1 MILISVFCQ
10 RLFAIVDGDDSGEK
24 SIGTCTVECMRTDGK
39 PLGWGLQSDDD
50 DEIRRAFA
58 FTSAPAT
65 TKYPYKG
72 PSLVHCRQLPFSY
85 GKLGGTVWYAAIALA
100 QYIAMNPSI
109 VRGKD
114 VLELGAGIGI
124 PGLLASGC
132 DARSVCLSEFGYDGD
147 INEPVIQPEG
157 EDSKRLLPSALLS
170 NLNFNVNLNSGDNEK
185 VSVKHVDWYDFI
197 PNEDGSDNV
206 KIQGNTFNKDDY
218 DLLIGS
224 DLVNWEE
231 DVRPLIS
238 TLKYFLSGDR
248 NTKAILMLSVENRKA
263 LPTFLELIET
273 EFTSVDTKNMSMMNK
288 AEELPLLLI
297 TLSMQKPN

>member
-1 MILISVFCQ
+1 
-10 RLFAIVDGDDSGEK
+10 VDGDLSGEK
-24 SIGTCTVECMRTDGK
+24 NIGTCTVECMRKDGK
-39 PLGWGLQSDDD
+39 PLGWGLRAEDD
-50 DEIRRAFA
+50 DETRRAFV

-65 TKYPYKG
+65 AKSSYEG
-72 PSLVHCRQLPFSY
+72 PCLMHCRQLPFSY

-124 PGLLASGC
+124 PGLVASRCNAG
-132 DARSVCLSEFGYDGD
+132 SVCLSEFGYDGD

-170 NLNFNVNLNSGDNEK
+170 NLNFNVQLNSCDTEK
-185 VSVKHVDWYDFI
+185 VNVKHVDWYDFI
-197 PNEDGSDNV
+197 PNEDGSDNAKV
-206 KIQGNTFNKDDY
+206 QESTFNRDDY

-238 TLKYFLSGDR
+238 TIKYFLSGDR
-248 NTKAILMLSVENRKA
+248 DTKAILMLSVENRKA
-263 LPTFLELIET
+263 LPTFLELIES
-273 EFTSVDTKNMSMMNK
+273 EFTCVETKNMSIMNK

-297 TLSMQKPN
+297 TLSMQKRK